1 MVYTHEVRDSSS
13 LLRTIRLKFK
23 QKLTLTA
30 NLFNVFGITSCKV
43 RLLINKSL
51 EQGIVNRGWLE
62 KSVKIAHLCRYGV
75 MVSHGSATAAYRKVI
90 QVRVLLSA
98 PKLVDSV
105 SL

>member
-30 NLFNVFGITSCKV
+30 NLFYVFGITSCKV

-62 KSVKIAHLCRYGV
+62 KVPRLRIMQIWSNGISRLC
-75 MVSHGSATAAYRKVI
+75 
-90 QVRVLLSA
+90 
-98 PKLVDSV
+98 
-105 SL
+105 

>member
-30 NLFNVFGITSCKV
+30 NLFYVFEITSCKV

-51 EQGIVNRGWLE
+51 EQGIVNRGWL
-62 KSVKIAHLCRYGV
+62 
-75 MVSHGSATAAYRKVI
+75 SHGSAKDAYRKVI